1 MPLILKEG
9 DDDKAYSDLVLMYNI
24 VRGYYSA
31 INELW
36 AH

>member
-1 MPLILKEG
+1 MPLILEEG
-9 DDDKAYSDLVLMYNI
+9 DDDEAYSDLMLMYNI
-24 VRGYYSA
+24 VRGYCSV

>member
-1 MPLILKEG
+1 MLKEG
-9 DDDKAYSDLVLMYNI
+9 DDDKAYSNLVLIYNI
-24 VRGYYSA
+24 VKGYCLA